1 MASPLKGLLTDIV
14 ALGTSR
20 LVGRTVELT
29 RPNGAIVARVER
41 VALVPSDPVPARMLD
56 PVTWWLDT
64 IDGATTGVGQLF
76 GVGSVPDDSAGRIDL
91 LESGELT
98 LRDVTVGGRR
108 IDRVEAA
115 ASEVGAVIGLRQLVR
130 TGPVSMIATL
140 TADDVRTWLPA
151 PANDAG
157 RSLRLRGDG
166 RLSVR
171 WKRGWL
177 VGEVAARIEPH
188 AETVD
193 LVADR
198 LVIAGREFVIPS
210 RSASASVGVDRAAGD
225 RRRRAARRRCGRRP
239 PHRLPDAGQ
248 LGSPIHV
255 RAARTAAPSACR
267 SCPARRRRVD
277 TASRA
282 VTAPASP
289 SETRMDAATA
299 SGQQPPH
306 RLPVGRRGQ
315 IVA

>member
-1 MASPLKGLLTDIV
+1 VASPLKGLLTDIV

-76 GVGSVPDDSAGRIDL
+76 GLGSVPDESAGRIDL

-108 IDRVEAA
+108 IDRVEVAA
-115 ASEVGAVIGLRQLVR
+115 AEVGAVIGLRQLVR
-130 TGPVSMIATL
+130 TGPVSLIATL
-140 TADDVRTWLPA
+140 TADDVRTWLPT
-151 PANDAG
+151 PADDAG

-166 RLSVR
+166 RISIR

-177 VGEVAARIEPH
+177 GGEVAARIEPH

-210 RSASASVGVDRAAGD
+210 RWRQRRSVSTAPLATIGAELRDVGVDEGLLTVGLTLASWAHQFTYEQLVRLHLQLVDHAQ
-225 RRRRAARRRCGRRP
+225 RVVVELIQRRA
-239 PHRLPDAGQ
+239 Q
-248 LGSPIHV
+248 
-255 RAARTAAPSACR
+255 
-267 SCPARRRRVD
+267 
-277 TASRA
+277 
-282 VTAPASP
+282 
-289 SETRMDAATA
+289 
-299 SGQQPPH
+299 
-306 RLPVGRRGQ
+306 
-315 IVA
+315 